1 VNEVLVFNPDAPYAV
16 RWFRMARAWRLALTR
31 LWRRRFD
38 TALLPRWD
46 ADVGHASYVAYLSGA
61 PVRVGYSE
69 TVSEFRRAEN
79 AGYDRLLSK
88 PLPDATLK
96 HEVEHNLDV
105 LRAVGGTVENDR
117 FEIWLK
123 PEDES
128 FAEKALTRLQSKQAG
143 PLVAFGLG
151 CRESHRQW
159 PVERFSE
166 VAHWLVSTERARLV
180 CLPGPRE
187 EPLAE
192 QWRMQLDAASVEV
205 IKNTSLRQ
213 AAAILKQCN
222 LFVGNDSSLK
232 HLAVAMGVPCVEI
245 FSFPPS
251 PSPDATQGTPA
262 SRFHAWG
269 VPHRT
274 VTPREP
280 RPPCTTS
287 CRAGEPHCILGISV
301 SDVQNACRELLSEYR
316 QKSPSG

>member
-1 VNEVLVFNPDAPYAV
+1 
-16 RWFRMARAWRLALTR
+16 
-31 LWRRRFD
+31 
-38 TALLPRWD
+38 
-46 ADVGHASYVAYLSGA
+46 
-61 PVRVGYSE
+61 VGYSE

-105 LRAVGGTVENDR
+105 LRAVGGTIENNR

-123 PEDES
+123 QEDES
-128 FAEKALTRLQSKQAG
+128 LADKALTRLQNEQAG

-159 PVERFSE
+159 PVERFGE
-166 VAHWLVSTERARLV
+166 VARWLVDSERARLI

-192 QWRMQLDAASVEV
+192 QWRTQLDAAPVEV

-213 AAAILKQCN
+213 AAAILKRCD

-245 FSFPPS
+245 FSFPVS
-251 PSPDATQGTPA
+251 KSPDATQGTPA

-274 VTPREP
+274 VTPSEP
-280 RPPCTTS
+280 RPPCATS
-287 CRAGEPHCILGISV
+287 CRAREPHCILGISV
-301 SDVQNACRELLSEYR
+301 SDVQAAIRELLTKCR
-316 QKSPSG
+316 RKAPPV